1 MTTVLPAV
9 LAMALGLLAFD
20 LLPPGLGALPLLA
33 PGPVLLGAVAGGP
46 RWAVGAWLLGRVLA
60 AAAAGMAAV
69 LPAEPLRVD
78 TLVTGVVSDFPRA
91 SAGRLQFVLDV
102 EATAPAVAGIRR
114 VLVTWYDPPAAA
126 PGPAERWQLTLRLR
140 APHGLVNPGGSDQE
154 RWFFAAGI
162 DATGYVRAAAPDAAR
177 GPAGGVAAALLRARA
192 ALAARIAAAA
202 PDPAAVPWLAGLAVG
217 VYQDLPDAEWELLR
231 RTGTVH
237 LVSVSGFHLTLVALP
252 LALAGAGLA
261 AVLAAGGWPATPRVA
276 GALLALAGA
285 TVYGGLAGF
294 SVPTLRSLLTLAAVA
309 ACVAGRRG
317 RPLAA
322 LLALAA
328 AGALA
333 IDPLGLLTPGFW
345 LSFVGVLGLA
355 TAFGGARAPVATGV
369 PARAGRALRDL
380 AAAQVAAGLALL
392 PLTLAW
398 FGQVSVAGSLAN
410 LVAIPFFSLAV
421 LPPVLVGA
429 VLAAIAPG
437 LATPVFA
444 LATAALAGWR
454 SVLGGFAGLPLA
466 LVELPVPGPAS
477 LALAAAGVALA
488 LWPRPLALRALAPAC
503 LLPLFLARPPALPD
517 GAFAVTVLDVG
528 QGLAV
533 LVQTRRHALLY
544 DAGPGWGDGDAGD
557 RTVLPVLRQAGAT
570 RLDRFVVSH
579 GDIDHGGG
587 AAAVLARHPGT
598 DLLATQWPWP
608 SPPSRRRPC
617 RAGEAW
623 RWDGVT
629 FTVLHPDGDAGGPD
643 NEQSCVIAVAGPGGG
658 ALLTGDI
665 GARSEAR
672 LAGAGRL
679 RPTELVIA
687 PHHGSRSSSSAALVD
702 AVRARYV
709 VFTTGYANR
718 WDFPRP
724 DVVARWVAAGACPLT
739 TAETGALRFVATPG
753 TGLRL
758 ARAERLAWRPAWR
771 RPGRIAACALRSPGP
786 PVYSGAGLV
795 AP

>member
-1 MTTVLPAV
+1 
-9 LAMALGLLAFD
+9 
-20 LLPPGLGALPLLA
+20 
-33 PGPVLLGAVAGGP
+33 
-46 RWAVGAWLLGRVLA
+46 
-60 AAAAGMAAV
+60 
-69 LPAEPLRVD
+69 
-78 TLVTGVVSDFPRA
+78 
-91 SAGRLQFVLDV
+91 
-102 EATAPAVAGIRR
+102 
-114 VLVTWYDPPAAA
+114 
-126 PGPAERWQLTLRLR
+126 
-140 APHGLVNPGGSDQE
+140 
-154 RWFFAAGI
+154 
-162 DATGYVRAAAPDAAR
+162 
-177 GPAGGVAAALLRARA
+177 
-192 ALAARIAAAA
+192 
-202 PDPAAVPWLAGLAVG
+202 
-217 VYQDLPDAEWELLR
+217 
-231 RTGTVH
+231 
-237 LVSVSGFHLTLVALP
+237 
-252 LALAGAGLA
+252 
-261 AVLAAGGWPATPRVA
+261 
-276 GALLALAGA
+276 
-285 TVYGGLAGF
+285 
-294 SVPTLRSLLTLAAVA
+294 VPTLRSLLTLAAVA

-317 RPLAA
+317 RPVAA

-345 LSFVGVLGLA
+345 LSFAGVLALA
-355 TAFGGARAPVATGV
+355 TAFGGARAPVATGI
-369 PARAGRALRDL
+369 PARAGRALREL

-421 LPPVLVGA
+421 LPPVLAGA

-437 LATPVFA
+437 LATPVFG
-444 LATAALAGWR
+444 LATAALAAWR
-454 SVLGGFAGLPLA
+454 SMLGGFAGMPLA

-503 LLPLFLARPPALPD
+503 LLPLFLARPPALPA

-533 LVQTRRHALLY
+533 LVQTRGHALLY

-587 AAAVLARHPGT
+587 AAAVLARYPGA

-608 SPPSRRRPC
+608 SPPPRRRPC
-617 RAGEAW
+617 RAGETW
-623 RWDGVT
+623 RWDGVD
-629 FTVLHPDGDAGGPD
+629 FTVLHPDADAWGPD

-658 ALLTGDI
+658 VLLTGDI

-672 LAGAGRL
+672 LAAAGRL
-679 RPTELVIA
+679 RPTALVIA

-724 DVVARWVAAGACPLT
+724 DVVARWVAAGACPRT
-739 TAETGALRFVATPG
+739 TAETGALRFVAIPG
-753 TGLRL
+753 AGLRL